1 MINQSFQKKV
11 CETSFY
17 CAKIEKSAEKKLIIM
32 RNVKKAVKYVLV
44 GNVTVVLTLLL
55 LPVFLITDQ
64 VDALNSVIDYLWREN

>member
-1 MINQSFQKKV
+1 
-11 CETSFY
+11 
-17 CAKIEKSAEKKLIIM
+17 M

>member
-1 MINQSFQKKV
+1 
-11 CETSFY
+11 
-17 CAKIEKSAEKKLIIM
+17 M
-32 RNVKKAVKYVLV
+32 RNVKKTVKYVLV